1 MQVGSHLSRLGLT
14 NNPDWDPALQSAIQV
29 EVAASHLSHLG
40 LKVIPP
46 GIPGIPGGKMGSYLG
61 LTTSFS
67 LKLFAVERLIKI
79 SNF

>member
-14 NNPDWDPALQSAIQV
+14 DNPDWDPALQSAIQV

-46 GIPGIPGGKMGSYLG
+46 GIPGGKNGIPSGTYNKFLSKV
-61 LTTSFS
+61 FCC
-67 LKLFAVERLIKI
+67 
-79 SNF
+79 

>member
-14 NNPDWDPALQSAIQV
+14 DNPDWDTALQSAIQV

-46 GIPGIPGGKMGSYLG
+46 GIPGIPGGKNGILSGTYNKFL
-61 LTTSFS
+61 SKAFCC
-67 LKLFAVERLIKI
+67 
-79 SNF
+79 